1 MSTSPCKHCKSVI
14 TKPHEKTE
22 RQISLEFIG
31 LPFQNRCTDHCY
43 LVRACKVA
51 LWNTFS
57 HPPRQRALCETSAL
71 TDNLSG
77 HMWHT
82 ARMKLVQMLA
92 PLAFSIHDASWH
104 DMTPHSL
111 SRGHQLPFF
120 LIFSMGTSCACF
132 VSLDCDHLH
141 ISCTFHDNLS
151 EIKVE
156 GRAVSS
162 SLYFTHL
169 SYRFWCKRPL
179 LPLVEYTT
187 ITLLAAAVQ
196 WNMPPCSGWII
207 WWWVLPCS
215 N

>member
-1 MSTSPCKHCKSVI
+1 MRCLHSQSGQRGVQTNTATQSVRRDAHAQTSAKSDLQQIWPTTKIMSTSPCKHCKSVI

-92 PLAFSIHDASWH
+92 PLAFSIHDAS
-104 DMTPHSL
+104 
-111 SRGHQLPFF
+111 
-120 LIFSMGTSCACF
+120 
-132 VSLDCDHLH
+132 
-141 ISCTFHDNLS
+141 
-151 EIKVE
+151 
-156 GRAVSS
+156 
-162 SLYFTHL
+162 
-169 SYRFWCKRPL
+169 
-179 LPLVEYTT
+179 
-187 ITLLAAAVQ
+187 
-196 WNMPPCSGWII
+196 
-207 WWWVLPCS
+207 
-215 N
+215 